1 MIKSRSIFIYGI
13 FGISYIMIMEINKE
27 IKLGDIEPL
36 KIKLC
41 NILDV
46 VKLPGYIKL
55 TFWSPDDGRKEFVQ
69 IFDGPVVFQIFDG
82 PVVWFDKDGN
92 KSTDYQK
99 LVDLLTV
106 YAEQTKL
113 KDAIAS
119 LN

>member
-69 IFDGPVVFQIFDG
+69 IFDGPVV
-82 PVVWFDKDGN
+82 WFDKDGN